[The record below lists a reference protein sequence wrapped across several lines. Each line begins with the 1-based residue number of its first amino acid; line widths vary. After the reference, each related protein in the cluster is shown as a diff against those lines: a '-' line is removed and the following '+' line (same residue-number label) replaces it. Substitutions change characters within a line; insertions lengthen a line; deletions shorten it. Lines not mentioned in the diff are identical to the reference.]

1 MSNELYDA
9 IGKFDDLVSQKES
22 QELVLMKLKCEI
34 REQKNIVKRLK
45 REHDREKEEE
55 GRPRSATTTVAK
67 HGGSHETTGMLA
79 DSLHSRVKVRRGRN
93 ERHEQES
100 PRRRVHS
107 INSCSRA
114 QDTRAAHR
122 RVHLL
127 SRTLSHGG
135 ASSVD

>member
-55 GRPRSATTTVAK
+55 KQDEINVDEPIEQIVEK
-67 HGGSHETTGMLA
+67 P
-79 DSLHSRVKVRRGRN
+79 VKVKKN
-93 ERHEQES
+93 KAPKKAIKE
-100 PRRRVHS
+100 
-107 INSCSRA
+107 
-114 QDTRAAHR
+114 
-122 RVHLL
+122 
-127 SRTLSHGG
+127 
-135 ASSVD
+135 